1 MGVLKEGLTAN
12 VKTSQEIGTEIS
24 NLAGIKL
31 EDTTVASE
39 TLSSLECIDDEDR
52 DNKEN
57 AKVEAKATAV
67 NIASTE
73 VREPTS
79 KVVGDLNETSTQA
92 QDYENIEINDS
103 HKASDMVGDFSGIG
117 SSLSSGFEASADD
130 FGRIASDALD
140 VASQIESTNDALAT
154 KIEGAI

>member
-1 MGVLKEGLTAN
+1 MAL
-12 VKTSQEIGTEIS
+12 
-24 NLAGIKL
+24 
-31 EDTTVASE
+31 E

-52 DNKEN
+52 DNTEN
-57 AKVEAKATAV
+57 TKNEARATAV

-79 KVVGDLNETSTQA
+79 KVVSDLTETSNQA
-92 QDYENIEINDS
+92 QNYANIEISDS

-117 SSLSSGFEASADD
+117 SSLSSDFEASANG
-130 FGRIASDALD
+130 FGMIASNALD
-140 VASQIESTNDALAT
+140 VASQIESINDALAT